1 MNILGKEQPIVYQI
15 DDVFDPRMA
24 NMVYNAQQNYINALR
39 EDYLQTD
46 KDLKDLLK
54 AYLNPIEET
63 EEPKTSEEPEDSQEP
78 KTSEEDNNSEDIETL
93 SAFDTIVSMLPQL
106 TNEERKAL
114 KKML

>member
-1 MNILGKEQPIVYQI
+1 MLNGLIDERRSKKGDEIVYI
-15 DDVFDPRMA
+15 LDDFNEFIEWSEGQGLAVNTMS
-24 NMVYNAQQNYINALR
+24 
-39 EDYLQTD
+39 D

-78 KTSEEDNNSEDIETL
+78 KTSEEENNSEDIETL